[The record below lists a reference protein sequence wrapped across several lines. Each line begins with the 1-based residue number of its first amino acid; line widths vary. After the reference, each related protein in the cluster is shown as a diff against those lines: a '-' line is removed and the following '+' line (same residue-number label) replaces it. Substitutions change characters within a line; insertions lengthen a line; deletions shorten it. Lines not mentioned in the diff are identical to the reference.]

1 MEPYEIWLTEENAK
15 EKSEQIIGLVRKFI
29 QDRSRSFTT
38 SDEGIHA
45 AAAERESGFQSMRS
59 LWFFA
64 SVGVEDVIDGSEITY
79 FISKSNNAYVC
90 IDYNIVPWTS
100 WVGDLYTRIKN
111 MIFNAGYP
119 ERIEYGPPNR
129 YASRSLGPTVEYDFD
144 NGLIRELRF
153 LFGEL
158 DPKIFEQMV
167 DDEDD
172 EPTFGL
178 NQIIQT
184 IDEDQNEQIRLPD
197 KGAFIFMGG
206 PGVGKTTAALHRI
219 PFLVNEQFDDD
230 GERIRNPDD
239 LFFKQDNALVVVWKE
254 HLVPYLR
261 KCIVSLDLQD
271 FPAENVTHI
280 DNWLNFIV
288 RNYVSIG
295 PGKTSYRLGGLEES
309 AVRNQKLYLD
319 EVDIRQFLA
328 SESEVQIDT
337 YNSLVEMFNQVR
349 EGVSET
355 GKTLYAG
362 FSIPNDRAIVADDVV
377 DYCENLLNKIDAIR
391 DEFDINED
399 NSAIKRAKIADLKD
413 VIRKAR
419 SSALQRIS
427 SYVRLLRDFYN
438 SDIAQA
444 KLAENGISHGDFV
457 ASVNNGFKVRS
468 LSQTDTYFLAWI
480 IYLQTKGS
488 TVKQKK
494 HVEIRPYTHV
504 LVDEAQYYE
513 PIVLRLLSSLS
524 QLDRG
529 GVFTIVGDL
538 EQRIAAEDTGL
549 TSWGDIGLVIPQENI
564 KRLGVNYR
572 SAKEVFNFLVKFKE
586 FVKIKEELEP
596 PRRFTR
602 TGLKPEVTT
611 FPDRNMEFYG
621 IAQSIHEKK
630 ELKLKELKSVAVV
643 VPRSLEKAASDQL
656 VGLLNQ
662 YGINARWATQLDV
675 QESVDQVIVT
685 DRDSIVGLEFDSV
698 YFACTDIFFP
708 WLKSTEEIEAGW
720 VALSRAKQFLHVSR
734 VESDPVFD
742 APIFD
747 EYRIAPDDEPPFA
760 AGDSA
765 GIYPN

>member
-1 MEPYEIWLTEENAK
+1 MEPYEIWLTKENAK
-15 EKSEQIIGLVRKFI
+15 EKSEQIIDLVRKQI
-29 QDRSRSFTT
+29 QKKSLDLKTT
-38 SDEGIHA
+38 HEGIHA
-45 AAAERESGFQSMRS
+45 AAAERESGFRSMRS

-64 SVGVEDVIDGSEITY
+64 SVGVEDVASDGDKMTF
-79 FISKSNNAYVC
+79 FISKSNNAYVFC
-90 IDYNIVPWTS
+90 DFNIVPWTS

-111 MIFNAGYP
+111 MIFNSGYP

-158 DPKIFEQMV
+158 DPEIFEQMV

-219 PFLVNEQFDDD
+219 PVLVNEQLDED

-261 KCIVSLDLQD
+261 KCIVDLDLQD
-271 FPAENVTHI
+271 FPEENVTHI
-280 DNWLNFIV
+280 DNWLNVIV

-295 PGKTSYRLGGLEES
+295 PGKTSYRLGGREELH
-309 AVRNQKLYLD
+309 VREQKLHLNED
-319 EVDIRQFLA
+319 DIRQFLE

-337 YNSLVEMFNQVR
+337 YNSLIELFDDVR
-349 EGVSET
+349 KVVSET
-355 GKTLYAG
+355 GKTLGAV
-362 FSIPNDRAIVADDVV
+362 FSIPADRATVASDIVDF
-377 DYCENLLNKIDAIR
+377 CQNLLSGLPNPNDF
-391 DEFDINED
+391 EMFDV
-399 NSAIKRAKIADLKD
+399 NSDTKRAKIAELKKI
-413 VIRKAR
+413 IRKEE
-419 SSALQRIS
+419 SSSLQRIS
-427 SYVRLLRDFYN
+427 NYTRLLRDFYN
-438 SDIAQA
+438 SDIARA
-444 KLAENGISHGDFV
+444 KLVENGISHEEFT
-457 ASVNNGFKVRS
+457 ASVKKEFKARS

-480 IYLQTKGS
+480 IYLQTNGS
-488 TVKQKK
+488 TLERKGHQ
-494 HVEIRPYTHV
+494 EIRPYTHV

-513 PIVLRLLSSLS
+513 PIVLRLLASLS
-524 QLDRG
+524 QFDRG
-529 GVFTIVGDL
+529 GNFTIVGDL

-549 TSWGDIGLVIPQENI
+549 TSWGDIGLFIPPENI
-564 KRLGVNYR
+564 RRLGVNYR
-572 SAKEVFNFLVKFKE
+572 SAEKVFNFLVKFKE

-596 PRRFTR
+596 PRNFFRK
-602 TGLKPEVTT
+602 GLKPEVKA
-611 FPDRNMEFYG
+611 FRDRSEEFFG

-630 ELKLKELKSVAVV
+630 ELDLKTLKSVAVV
-643 VPRSLEKAASDQL
+643 VPNSVKEAASDKL

-685 DRDSIVGLEFDSV
+685 DRTSIVGLEFDSV
-698 YFACTDIFFP
+698 YFACTDIFFTS
-708 WLKSTEEIEAGW
+708 LESRDEIFAGW

-747 EYRIAPDDEPPFA
+747 EYRVEPDDEPPFA
-760 AGDSA
+760 VGDSA
-765 GIYPN
+765 EI